1 MTVSSGAAAGTYTSW
16 FSSVSQ
22 CCAPLT
28 SCLPQRSGRS
38 KSLSTTVIS
47 WPLGRTSDQD
57 LLIDQDDQDSH
68 LNIRE
73 KQTPPPPMVRH
84 QPRLHHQPPLEVG
97 YEEAYS
103 RLHGHREK
111 APRKSS
117 ASSRTGFSVRK
128 RFRSDA
134 SSRRPFISAP
144 TDFRHVRSGSFQ
156 FPEPI
161 PQNCNPQ
168 ARPNPSRRRHS
179 IERLELSIYMPDNQ
193 ISPLLPHF
201 QFPIP
206 PIPPATHLP
215 NRRATEGSSN
225 EQSHERSYSSMSF
238 HVPRK
243 ATAEGSP
250 SATLEDIPPL
260 IPPKA
265 KARARAYTS
274 PEVDVIKERVASAMI
289 EVERLQKQIDD
300 VIERQSVYAPSRPS
314 TAHSMAYTVPDLE
327 EPMPAIPAMPP
338 AAPSFAERLKDDTE
352 RPQTAPIKTPLPIPN
367 RSKTFNE
374 ASSAFNTPPSASS
387 HHIPLPPPLP
397 LVLRPPLRKKKS
409 FSRVSNWLS
418 MNQSHNRDLSLDSVT
433 NQPRP
438 VKGTEGFYQC
448 VPPGQPASD
457 RRSFGSVGTV
467 TTWDTDE
474 EERTV
479 PTTWSPGSTPITKTD
494 APSADRTM
502 TFGRSAGITVQK
514 SFGITV

>member
-57 LLIDQDDQDSH
+57 LLIGQDDHDI
-68 LNIRE
+68 NE
-73 KQTPPPPMVRH
+73 KQPRSPIVRQ
-84 QPRLHHQPPLEVG
+84 QPRSHQAPEVG

-103 RLHGHREK
+103 RLHGQREK
-111 APRKSS
+111 ATRKSS

-134 SSRRPFISAP
+134 SSRRPLISAP
-144 TDFRHVRSGSFQ
+144 SNFRHVRSGSFQ
-156 FPEPI
+156 FPAPM
-161 PQNCNPQ
+161 PNHHHNPQ
-168 ARPNPSRRRHS
+168 ARPNPPRRRDS
-179 IERLELSIYMPDNQ
+179 LERLELSIYMPENQ

-201 QFPIP
+201 EIPIP
-206 PIPPATHLP
+206 PMPPAAYLP
-215 NRRATEGSSN
+215 QRRDTDASSHD
-225 EQSHERSYSSMSF
+225 QSHERSYSSMSF

-243 ATAEGSP
+243 AGVEGSP
-250 SATLEDIPPL
+250 STMNDEIPPL

-265 KARARAYTS
+265 KARARAHTS
-274 PEVDVIKERVASAMI
+274 PEVHVITERVASAMI
-289 EVERLQKQIDD
+289 EMERLQRQIDD
-300 VIERQSVYAPSRPS
+300 VIERQSLYAPSRPS
-314 TAHSMAYTVPDLE
+314 TAYSMARTMPELE
-327 EPMPAIPAMPP
+327 EPMPSIPALPP
-338 AAPSFAERLKDDTE
+338 AAPSFAERLKEDD
-352 RPQTAPIKTPLPIPN
+352 RPQTAPNKTPFRIPH

-374 ASSAFNTPPSASS
+374 ASSTFNTPTSASS
-387 HHIPLPPPLP
+387 SNIPLPPPLP

-418 MNQSHNRDLSLDSVT
+418 MNQSHSREISLESVT

-448 VPPGQPASD
+448 VPAGQSSD
-457 RRSFGSVGTV
+457 RRSFGSLGTV
-467 TTWDTDE
+467 STWDTDE

-494 APSADRTM
+494 APPMDRTA
-502 TFGRSAGITVQK
+502 TFGRSGGITVQR